1 MANPPSPFGIMVQ
14 QTICLKM
21 DASIQSF
28 FAAIESARLA
38 IVSALNAFKSYLRS
52 IVDSLSPADDI
63 AAALAQFNSQV
74 NDLIPDPTDFNR
86 VNAMIK
92 ACTYLDT
99 SDILGK
105 PAALLK
111 DAIDSI
117 LGVGGYIDQML
128 EDLANQLTIPEF
140 LASIN
145 LSSLTTL
152 FQQLGVI
159 SNIEAIRKL
168 IQCLSA
174 MCGMPVTAY
183 INRLSQI
190 YTDFYLTETGDLN
203 VVQLVADSG
212 IPYGKR
218 GPVIAALTSIRA
230 KRSQLNSI
238 LDTAVDG
245 FRSLGR

>member
-38 IVSALNAFKSYLRS
+38 IVTALNAFKSYLRS
-52 IVDSLSPADDI
+52 IVDSLTQADEL
-63 AAALAQFNSQV
+63 ANALAQFNSQI
-74 NDLIPDPTDFNR
+74 NDIIPDPTDFNR
-86 VNAMIK
+86 VNAMIQ
-92 ACTYLDT
+92 ACTYLNT

-117 LGVGGYIDQML
+117 LGIGGYIDKML
-128 EDLANQLTIPEF
+128 EDLANTLTIPEF

-159 SNIEAIRKL
+159 SNMEAIKKL

-174 MCGMPVTAY
+174 ICGIPVTAY
-183 INRLSQI
+183 INKLSEI
-190 YTDFYLTETGDLN
+190 YRDFYLTDTGDIN

-218 GPVIAALTSIRA
+218 GPVITALTSIKA
-230 KRSQLNSI
+230 KRSQLSSI
-238 LDTAVDG
+238 LNNAVDG
-245 FRSLGR
+245 FRALGR